1 MAWYNV
7 ADGAIPNN
15 LDIVEVQQANGSIQ
29 IACFIGGTWRIPT
42 VEASQQAQGM
52 PEIRN
57 VIKWR
62 PFTDAATAYQAK
74 KGSHSL
80 HHNRWPH

>member
-1 MAWYNV
+1 MAWYCV

-15 LDIVEVQQANGSIQ
+15 QDIVEVQQANGTIQ
-29 IACFIGGTWRIPT
+29 IACFIAGSWRIPA
-42 VEASQQAQGM
+42 VEASQEAQRM

-62 PFTDAATAYQAK
+62 PFADAAAAYQAK
-74 KGSHSL
+74 KVARSAQPD
-80 HHNRWPH
+80 RWRH